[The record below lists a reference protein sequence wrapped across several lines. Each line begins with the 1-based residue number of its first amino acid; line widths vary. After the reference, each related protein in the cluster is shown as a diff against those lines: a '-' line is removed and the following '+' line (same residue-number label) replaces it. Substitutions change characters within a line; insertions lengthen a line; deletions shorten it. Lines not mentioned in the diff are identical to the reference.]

1 MTQSRLSDSFQRLK
15 KRCAFRRR
23 SYDANENAYVIRAK
37 TLSSNKKGEFGPVYG
52 TELSSQPHSS
62 EHPGVPRLLVLL
74 VGALEATGLD
84 AFGLYRVPGRNSSI
98 KEAIEFIKEQSDDIK
113 NLFTL
118 RDLDNSAVLTSLIKR
133 YLMALPQKL
142 LDCGSW
148 DSIVESIS
156 SEDVVN
162 PMKLPEILCQIRA
175 KIEKT
180 FDSTPEGAHLRGE
193 DQLSEAQCRLATLCF
208 VMDHL
213 QRVLQAQEAKSM
225 TYESF
230 AICLTPCLFGIEA
243 HCSKVLEVILEHWKW
258 IGRSLHQETEG
269 KSSSSEILWDARRY
283 VLGNLRAKF
292 FNKP

>member
-1 MTQSRLSDSFQRLK
+1 
-15 KRCAFRRR
+15 
-23 SYDANENAYVIRAK
+23 
-37 TLSSNKKGEFGPVYG
+37 
-52 TELSSQPHSS
+52 QP
-62 EHPGVPRLLVLL
+62 
-74 VGALEATGLD
+74 
-84 AFGLYRVPGRNSSI
+84 
-98 KEAIEFIKEQSDDIK
+98 DDIDK
-113 NLFTL
+113 LFKL

-148 DSIVESIS
+148 DSVVEAIS

-162 PMKLPEILCQIRA
+162 PMKLPEILCKIRA
-175 KIEKT
+175 KIEKAFELT
-180 FDSTPEGAHLRGE
+180 SKSGDVRGG

-243 HCSKVLEVILEHWKW
+243 HCSKVLEVILEYWNW
-258 IGRSLHQETEG
+258 IGRSLHQKTEG
-269 KSSSSEILWDARRY
+269 KSSSEILWDARRY
-283 VLGNLRAKF
+283 VLSNLRKKF
-292 FNKP
+292 FNSP